1 MTHEPAELCH
11 QFTGDPCR
19 EHRALAI
26 RINIAKVHIATAT
39 VQTLEPQPSVCN
51 SVLAARASDGG
62 AAFLQDHGAQPF
74 RMGQVQQTALGMVKT
89 ALEALDFH
97 PVDERLRCMSGP
109 GCLQDKH

>member
-1 MTHEPAELCH
+1 MTYEPAELRH

-19 EHRALAI
+19 EHRALAV

-62 AAFLQDHGAQPF
+62 ASLLQGHGAQPL
-74 RMGQVQQTALGMVKT
+74 RPGQVQQTALGVVKT
-89 ALEALDFH
+89 AFEALDFH
-97 PVDERLRCMSGP
+97 PVDERLRCMNGP
-109 GCLQDKH
+109 GCLQGKH